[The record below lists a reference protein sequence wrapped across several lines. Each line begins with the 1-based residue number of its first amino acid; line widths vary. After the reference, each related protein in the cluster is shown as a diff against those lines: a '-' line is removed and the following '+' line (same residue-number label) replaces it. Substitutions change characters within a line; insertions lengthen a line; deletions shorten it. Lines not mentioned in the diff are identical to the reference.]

1 MKLLLEDKVAVIT
14 GSSQGIGA
22 GIARAF
28 ARQGAKVVINYISN
42 HLKADQLV
50 DEIAAHG
57 GKAVAV
63 KANISDPLDIERLFK
78 EAVDTFGKVDILVN
92 NAGILEF
99 ELLESITH
107 ENMQAQINTN
117 LIGTILSTKKAAE
130 LMVNDGGSII
140 NISATTSINP
150 LPGTLVFSA
159 TKAAIDNITKVL
171 SKELGK
177 KNIRVNT
184 IAPGMT
190 ETDGSHEKGIMGSEL
205 EKQNIQLT
213 PLGRIAQPLDIA
225 KVAVFLASD
234 NASWVTGERIQVSGG
249 QL

>member
-1 MKLLLEDKVAVIT
+1 MKLLLKDKVAVIT

-22 GIARAF
+22 RIARAF
-28 ARQGAKVVINYISN
+28 ASQGAKVVINYISN
-42 HLKADQLV
+42 YLKAYQLV

-63 KANISDPLDIERLFK
+63 KANIAEPLDVEKLFK
-78 EAVDTFGKVDILVN
+78 KAVDAFGKVDILVN

-99 ELLESITH
+99 ELLESITQ
-107 ENMQAQINTN
+107 ENLHTQINTN
-117 LIGTILSTKKAAE
+117 LIGTILSTQKAAE
-130 LMVNDGGSII
+130 LMVNGGGSVI

-190 ETDGSHEKGIMGSEL
+190 ETDGSHEKGIMGSEF
-205 EKQNIQLT
+205 EKQTIAIT
-213 PLGRIAQPLDIA
+213 PLGRIAQPQDIA
-225 KVAVFLASD
+225 NVAVFLASD
-234 NASWVTGERIQVSGG
+234 DAAWVTGERIQVSGG